1 MKVDVLG
8 GNPLTNCPFPDSSLP
23 PTPSEGAILHFPTV
37 SLSYFVFFA
46 SFVIQG
52 LRTLLKYNTVK
63 IFNRKIDHPSVL
75 NKEISVMFFTVAASF
90 LIDGIRYSLNLP
102 ISTPRN
108 YNFNEE
114 QWFAGPHIIDAWLL
128 LGSSILRSMG
138 LLFLS
143 LGLNQQIMYRSKAT
157 SLITGEEEE
166 EIYFSP
172 ISPSQTNIP
181 EEETP
186 LLETVDVLEHT
197 ADIPD
202 QLHGDSTGYFS
213 PDLVLEL
220 VAYVKTSIL
229 SIKFGIYLV
238 FATRVLLLI
247 CST

>member
-1 MKVDVLG
+1 
-8 GNPLTNCPFPDSSLP
+8 
-23 PTPSEGAILHFPTV
+23 
-37 SLSYFVFFA
+37 
-46 SFVIQG
+46 
-52 LRTLLKYNTVK
+52 
-63 IFNRKIDHPSVL
+63 
-75 NKEISVMFFTVAASF
+75 
-90 LIDGIRYSLNLP
+90 
-102 ISTPRN
+102 
-108 YNFNEE
+108 
-114 QWFAGPHIIDAWLL
+114 
-128 LGSSILRSMG
+128 
-138 LLFLS
+138 
-143 LGLNQQIMYRSKAT
+143 MYRSKAT